1 MTLTALMFVMAPGC
15 TGDAKDKD
23 ASGDTD
29 TGDTNDTDTGDTDT
43 GDSTDTN
50 DTNDTGDTNDSGDTG
65 RPDSADTG
73 NSPPPG
79 SYSGP
84 PFGIAIVGDRVSG
97 NSDEVSVILFS
108 PMDASVTTVADLTVR
123 ADSLGGCGGSML
135 WLLESNNSAG
145 TSDFAYGIDGATG
158 TLNVTLDLGPLFGP
172 TAIMGR
178 GDGVIIGGSDSA
190 TVALYGMDGVVASS
204 VDLSSYADSD
214 GQPEV
219 VAFADTPAGV
229 AAVLAR
235 TSSTGYNQSGVVVF
249 DPVAGTVAGNGLLT
263 GTNAGRHA
271 AYTVDGLAVLLMP
284 TVTGSTT
291 NEDGGVE
298 LFDTTTFAS
307 GGSLLDF
314 TGVKRV
320 ASTLSSFDATVS
332 AAVEGEDG
340 SITIYRYGKDG
351 AALAEVPSATNE
363 NGLATLND
371 SFLSAEGK
379 GAAAKIV
386 AYMQDATTLGS
397 ATIGEDIRG
406 IWSCAPA
413 PTPPDTGDTG
423 SRDSGPPPE

>member
-1 MTLTALMFVMAPGC
+1 MTLTALLLVIAPGC
-15 TGDAKDKD
+15 TADAESNDKD
-23 ASGDTD
+23 SGGGDTD
-29 TGDTNDTDTGDTDT
+29 TNDTNDTNDTDTGDTDT
-43 GDSTDTN
+43 GD
-50 DTNDTGDTNDSGDTG
+50 TNDTGDTSDSGDTG
-65 RPDSADTG
+65 GPDSGDTG

-79 SYSGP
+79 AYSGP
-84 PFGIAIVGDRVSG
+84 PFGFAIVGDRASG
-97 NSDEVSVILFS
+97 NSDEVDVILFS
-108 PMDASVTTVADLTVR
+108 PMDSTVSTVADLTVR
-123 ADSLGGCGGSML
+123 ADSLGGCAGSML
-135 WLLESNNSAG
+135 WLLESNNSAS
-145 TSDFAYGIDGATG
+145 TSDFAYGIDGSTG

-178 GDGVIIGGSDSA
+178 GDGVLIGGSDSA
-190 TVALYGMDGVVASS
+190 TVALYGMDGAIASS

-219 VAFADTPAGV
+219 VAFSDTPAGV

-249 DPVAGTVAGNGLLT
+249 DPIGGTVAGNGLLS

-271 AYTVDGLAVLLMP
+271 AFTMDGLTVLLQP

-307 GGSLLDF
+307 GGTVLDF
-314 TGVKRV
+314 TGVKRL
-320 ASTLSSFDATVS
+320 ATTLSSFDATVS
-332 AAVEGEDG
+332 AAIEDEDG
-340 SITIYRYGKDG
+340 GITIYRYGKGG
-351 AALAEVPSATNE
+351 ALLAEVPSSTNE

-386 AYMQDATTLGS
+386 AYMQDGTTLGS

-423 SRDSGPPPE
+423 PRDSGPPPE